1 MTTRNGNFATLP
13 LPHQYANAGN
23 TIRTEYG
30 KLKNAVYSALKNPN
44 SVKVDFCKLLPNLFQ
59 LRMKIL
65 AEESFSF
72 QEYVELNELMYGKM
86 MRLKDGRGLD
96 HLLEAIRFSMRIYDR
111 VMRSLADNHSEP
123 MPEHENAKKAPFP
136 NYDVFLVTLSYLPQG
151 DTLINWVHSS
161 MFLELGFI
169 AIDNLMQDGTPLPPN
184 ESLEELASLVSESGH
199 NFGASAR
206 QLGILPKKGSGNP
219 IRWPEHISNED
230 LQEEHALSELGLS
243 EFAKNL
249 Q

>member
-13 LPHQYANAGN
+13 LPHQYANAGS
-23 TIRTEYG
+23 TIRVQYG
-30 KLKNAVYSALKNPN
+30 KLKDAIHSALKNPN
-44 SVKVDFCKLLPNLFQ
+44 SVKADFCKLLPNLFQ

-65 AEESFSF
+65 AEEPISF
-72 QEYVELNELMYGKM
+72 QKHVELNELMYGRM
-86 MRLKDGRGLD
+86 MRLKDGIGLD
-96 HLLEAIRFSMRIYDR
+96 HLLEAIRFSMRVYDR
-111 VMRSLADNHSEP
+111 VMRNLAENHPEP
-123 MPEHENAKKAPFP
+123 IHKRGNVKEAPFP

-151 DTLINWVHSS
+151 EILINWVHGS
-161 MFLELGFI
+161 MLLELGLI
-169 AIDNLMQDGTPLPPN
+169 AIDDLAQGEKPMPQN
-184 ESLEELASLVSESGH
+184 ESLEELASLVSEAGQ